1 MRISDWS
8 SDVCSSD
15 LLVPMNR
22 GILSTI
28 YVRAK
33 DGPDA
38 LHAVLAKRYA
48 DEPFVKVMKP
58 GQTPA
63 TRQVRGSNYCF
74 IGVAKDRRPGRA
86 IVVSAL
92 DNLVKGAA
100 GQAVQNMNLMAGLP
114 ETTGLQLEPMF
125 PWFRYRRRW
134 KARRSEE
141 GRGG

>member
-15 LLVPMNR
+15 L
-22 GILSTI
+22 I

-92 DNLVKGAA
+92 DNLV
-100 GQAVQNMNLMAGLP
+100 Q
-114 ETTGLQLEPMF
+114 
-125 PWFRYRRRW
+125 
-134 KARRSEE
+134 RSEE
-141 GRGG
+141 RSVGKECVRTCRSRWSPYH

>member
-1 MRISDWS
+1 MHAYGVGRHRHMPEIEQGLSMAAKRPVQVS
-8 SDVCSSD
+8 FTPH
-15 LLVPMNR
+15 LVPMNR

-48 DEPFVKVMKP
+48 DEPFVKVMTP

-74 IGVAKDRRPGRA
+74 IGVAQDRRPGPIGRA
-86 IVVSAL
+86 SGRERVCQYVEISGV
-92 DNLVKGAA
+92 A
-100 GQAVQNMNLMAGLP
+100 GSL
-114 ETTGLQLEPMF
+114 
-125 PWFRYRRRW
+125 
-134 KARRSEE
+134 
-141 GRGG
+141 

>member
-92 DNLVKGAA
+92 DNLVQGDA
-100 GQAVQNMNLMAGLP
+100 GQAVQHRNMMAGRP
-114 ETTGLQLEPMF
+114 GPPGLTVDPKV
-125 PWFRYRRRW
+125 PP
-134 KARRSEE
+134 
-141 GRGG
+141 

>member
-1 MRISDWS
+1 MHAYGVGRHRHMPEIEQGLSMAAKRPVQVS
-8 SDVCSSD
+8 FTPH
-15 LLVPMNR
+15 LVPMNR

-63 TRQVRGSNYCF
+63 TRQE
-74 IGVAKDRRPGRA
+74 IGRA
-86 IVVSAL
+86 SCRERVCQYV
-92 DNLVKGAA
+92 
-100 GQAVQNMNLMAGLP
+100 
-114 ETTGLQLEPMF
+114 
-125 PWFRYRRRW
+125 
-134 KARRSEE
+134 
-141 GRGG
+141 

>member
-28 YVRAK
+28 YVREK

-63 TRQVRGSNYCF
+63 TRQVGGSNYCF
-74 IGVAKDRRPGRA
+74 IGVATDRRPGRA
-86 IVVSAL
+86 IAVSA
-92 DNLVKGAA
+92 
-100 GQAVQNMNLMAGLP
+100 
-114 ETTGLQLEPMF
+114 
-125 PWFRYRRRW
+125 
-134 KARRSEE
+134 RSEQHTSE
-141 GRGG
+141 LQSLMSNAYAVFCLNK